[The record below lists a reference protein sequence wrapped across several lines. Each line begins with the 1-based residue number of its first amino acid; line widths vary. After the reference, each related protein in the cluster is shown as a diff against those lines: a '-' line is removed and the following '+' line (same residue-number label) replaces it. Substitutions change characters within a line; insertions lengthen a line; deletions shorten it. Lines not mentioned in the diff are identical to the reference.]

1 VHEAI
6 LRGAGAVPTGS
17 RRRSIRSIVYA
28 CTGLGLLLA
37 IVMVAGNW
45 GFPILRTVHV
55 SADGKDVTVRTFKRT
70 VGAVLASQ
78 RIALRDG
85 DRVTPALDA
94 PVLQGTQIRVIRAVS
109 LLVADGGRRHRER
122 LAAETVG
129 EALHI
134 LGVRV
139 RAADRVYPSPRTAL
153 WNGARITVER
163 RAWRTWVEWGSIPF
177 GSEVVHDAT
186 LFKGNTVL
194 RSAGRAG
201 IKERS
206 VRVLYAN
213 GRPALMEPQAWT
225 VARAPVPHVVAIG
238 TRALIASRGAFAGRE
253 YMILD
258 ATAYY
263 PGPNNFGGGVGPRTA
278 IGMVAQR
285 GIVAVDPSLIPLGT
299 HLYIEGYG
307 YAVAG
312 DTGGSIQGRRIDL
325 CYNDYGEAV
334 HFGRREVKVYILGR

>member
-1 VHEAI
+1 VQEAI
-6 LRGAGAVPTGS
+6 LRGAGAVPTLF
-17 RRRSIRSIVYA
+17 RLRSVRSIVYA
-28 CTGLGLLLA
+28 CTGLSLLLA
-37 IVMVAGNW
+37 IVVVAGNW
-45 GFPILRTVHV
+45 GFPILRTVRL
-55 SADGKDVTVRTFKRT
+55 SADGKDVTLRTFKRT

-78 RIALRDG
+78 RVGLHDG

-94 PVLQGTQIRVIRAVS
+94 PVLQDTRIRVVRAVS
-109 LLVADGGRRHRER
+109 LLVVDGGQQHRER

-129 EALHI
+129 EALNT

-139 RAADRVYPSPRTAL
+139 RAADRVYPSRRTAL
-153 WNGARITVER
+153 WDGARITVER
-163 RAWRTWVEWGSIPF
+163 REWRTWVQFGPIPF

-186 LFKGNTVL
+186 VFKGNTVL
-194 RSAGRAG
+194 RSAGRPG

-213 GRPALMEPQAWT
+213 GRPAVVEPQSWT

-253 YMILD
+253 YMMLD

-299 HLYIEGYG
+299 RLYIEGYG

-325 CYNDYGEAV
+325 LYNDYSEAV